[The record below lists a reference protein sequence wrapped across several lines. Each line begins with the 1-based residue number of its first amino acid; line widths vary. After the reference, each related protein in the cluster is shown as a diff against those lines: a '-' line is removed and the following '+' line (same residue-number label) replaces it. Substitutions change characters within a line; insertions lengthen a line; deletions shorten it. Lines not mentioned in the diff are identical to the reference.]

1 MTGFPRSPKLTRAGL
16 VLISPGSGAVERII
30 TLQYAS
36 ETLKRSL
43 EVQAIEDEPDRS
55 QPLRLTG
62 PAVETIT
69 LDAELDATDQLES
82 PDQLDP
88 PDSNAAVVEAGL
100 FPVLSAL
107 ETLLYP
113 TTAQLERQNAQSMS
127 GSFEITPAETPL
139 VLFVW
144 SANRVIPVRLTQLS
158 ITEEFFD
165 PLLNPIRA
173 KVSLSLRVLTVDD
186 LGTAHRGS
194 GLFMA
199 YLRSKERLADRFRG
213 GDLAGLGLGGLP

>member
-16 VLISPGSGAVERII
+16 VLIAPESGAIERII
-30 TLQYAS
+30 TLQYAA
-36 ETLKRSL
+36 ETLQRSL
-43 EVQAIEDEPDRS
+43 QVQSIQDEPDRS

-69 LDAELDATDQLES
+69 LEAELDATDQLEFPRDN
-82 PDQLDP
+82 PDTL
-88 PDSNAAVVEAGL
+88 EAGI
-100 FPVLSAL
+100 FPALSAM

-113 TTAQLERQNAQSMS
+113 TVSQLERQNAQSDA

-139 VLFVW
+139 ALFIW
-144 SANRVIPVRLTQLS
+144 SRNRIVPVRLTDLS

-165 PLLNPIRA
+165 PALNPIRA
-173 KVSLSLRVLTVDD
+173 KVSLTLRVLSVDD
-186 LGTAHRGS
+186 LGFKHRGS

-199 YLRSKERLADRFRG
+199 YLQGKEQLASRSA
-213 GDLAGLGLGGLP
+213 AGPLSEFGIGGLP